1 MNKML
6 IHVLVFSYKKLKSI
20 GNSLVYQYTVSFL
33 LSIQG
38 VQLSDYKWKHDNKKN
53 QEKLH
58 TLFII
63 VFISSLWIPNASKEK
78 KNRIKVT

>member
-38 VQLSDYKWKHDNKKN
+38 VQLSDYKWKHDNKKI
-53 QEKLH
+53 KRSYI
-58 TLFII
+58 LF
-63 VFISSLWIPNASKEK
+63 SLSYLSVVYECRMLLKRRK
-78 KNRIKVT
+78 TG